1 MNTTDL
7 KQLNRPTLNN
17 PPLVEVIAGVQFD
30 KPLNF
35 RTLDVADIWFNFGR
49 EKFPNYR
56 EVPPLTPVLPDS
68 VQVIE
73 FSDLPPMPRYWFESS
88 EKSRLIQVQRDRF
101 IYNWRRPLENMDNR
115 NCYPRYEEVINC
127 FFEYYDKLKETL
139 RGQNIETV
147 NPSFMEL
154 SYVNL
159 IDIPVEGIAAIDHV
173 FKDVAWDNGEKRILP
188 PPEAI
193 QYLWL
198 FHIPDLPLKLTNNIY
213 AAKS

>member
-1 MNTTDL
+1 
-7 KQLNRPTLNN
+7 
-17 PPLVEVIAGVQFD
+17 
-30 KPLNF
+30 
-35 RTLDVADIWFNFGR
+35 
-49 EKFPNYR
+49 
-56 EVPPLTPVLPDS
+56 
-68 VQVIE
+68 
-73 FSDLPPMPRYWFESS
+73 
-88 EKSRLIQVQRDRF
+88 
-101 IYNWRRPLENMDNR
+101 MDNR